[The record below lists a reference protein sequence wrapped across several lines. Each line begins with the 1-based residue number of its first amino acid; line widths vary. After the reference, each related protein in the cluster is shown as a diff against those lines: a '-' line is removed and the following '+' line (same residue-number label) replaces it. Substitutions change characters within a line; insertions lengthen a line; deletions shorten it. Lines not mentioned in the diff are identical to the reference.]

1 MLTREGVKNVVAEYV
16 CKGVEL
22 PFRGIDFSTNHN
34 PYPSEA
40 FLLTL
45 FKINYGGDG
54 VLYLH

>member
-22 PFRGIDFSTNHN
+22 LIRGIDFSTNHN

-40 FLLTL
+40 FFVDT
-45 FKINYGGDG
+45 FQN
-54 VLYLH
+54 

>member
-40 FLLTL
+40 FFVDT
-45 FKINYGGDG
+45 FQN
-54 VLYLH
+54 